1 MSMTVDPRQPVII
14 GVSQIAYAEP
24 RLDSPPDAIDLMSEA
39 IAAAIV
45 DTGGSGVTAAIDTL
59 AVVAGLFSFR
69 DPAALIAAEIGA
81 DNARTVL
88 TTMGG
93 NTPIT
98 FAGELS
104 DRIARGDVDVAVMV
118 SGENNASRRAL
129 KKQGRRIERRPEP
142 PHGHMEAWGPTLDMG
157 NETDTARGGEF
168 ARNTYAVM
176 DSAIR
181 ARRGE
186 SLDVARDRA
195 AALWAGYAEV
205 AAGNPHAADRSGMTA
220 AEIRRASPSNR
231 MVSWPYT
238 KAMCANNHVDQA
250 GAVIIAS
257 HEAAD
262 RLGVPAD
269 QRVYVHDTL
278 STIDTDSILTRQS
291 LDRVPALGLAAD
303 QIADRWGPLSEIAH
317 LDFYGCFPSVVTL
330 SCETLG
336 VSPDRQLTVTGGLG
350 FAGAPLNFAAGQSLV
365 GMVQVLRDNPTS
377 RGVVQGNG
385 GHASKHSFG
394 LYSAQPPEHYHF
406 ATITYDESPTVD
418 QALPDRTG
426 PVVIDGATVEH
437 DSRGPA
443 RAVLACRFDDGS
455 RTWANSAELAVM
467 DAIETEETVG
477 GAGSVRAGLFSF

>member
-1 MSMTVDPRQPVII
+1 MTVHPRQPVII
-14 GVSQIAYAEP
+14 GVSQISYAEP
-24 RLDSPPDAIDLMSEA
+24 RLDAPFDAIDLMSEA
-39 IAAAIV
+39 VSAAVA
-45 DTGGSGVTAAIDTL
+45 DTGGSGVAPAIDTL

-69 DPAALIAAEIGA
+69 DPAALIATEIGA
-81 DNARTVL
+81 PNADTVL

-104 DRIARGDVDVAVMV
+104 DRIARGEVDVAVMV
-118 SGENNASRRAL
+118 SGENNATRRAL
-129 KKQGRRIERRPEP
+129 KKQGRRIERRPELR
-142 PHGHMEAWGPTLDMG
+142 HGPEELWGPTLEMG
-157 NETDTARGGEF
+157 DEADTARGGEF
-168 ARNTYAVM
+168 PRNTYAVM

-186 SLDVARDRA
+186 SLDAARDRA

-205 AAGNPHAADRSGMTA
+205 ATGNPHAADQSGMTA
-220 AEIRRASPSNR
+220 IEIRNASPTNR

-257 HEAAD
+257 REAAD
-262 RLGVPAD
+262 RLGVPTD

-278 STIDTDSILTRQS
+278 STIDTDSILTRRS
-291 LDRVPALGLAAD
+291 LDQVCALGLAAR
-303 QIADRWGPLSEIAH
+303 QITDRWGPLSEIEH

-330 SCETLG
+330 SCEVFG

-365 GMVQVLRDNPTS
+365 GMVQVLRNDSSS

-394 LYSAQPPEHYHF
+394 LYSAQPPEKYRF
-406 ATITYDESPTVD
+406 ATTTHDDSPTID
-418 QALPDRTG
+418 QALPDRSG

-437 DSRGPA
+437 DGGGPA

-455 RTWANSAELAVM
+455 RLWANSAEIAVM
-467 DAIETEETVG
+467 NAIETDETVG
-477 GAGSVRAGLFSF
+477 GTGLVRAGHFSF